1 MTECEINERLRQAC
15 SHAVPE
21 VWNAVLS
28 DCTEQ
33 KGRVT
38 IMEQYKQ
45 KKNPRARK
53 LVGMAACFCLIA
65 GSIFGLQTYRIN
77 NTVDATVSLDVNPSV
92 EIQVNRKER
101 VLEVLP
107 LNEDGKTIVG
117 DMDFSGSNLDVAVN
131 ALIGSML
138 QNGYLSEL
146 ANSILISVDNNDPVR
161 GAELQARLSE
171 EVSKLLQTDT
181 FSGAVLSQTVEN
193 DSSLRQLAEQY
204 SITPGKA
211 QLIQEILEKNP
222 LHTFEELASL
232 SINELNLL
240 MTAGQATAK
249 VESVGTAS
257 DKAYIGEAKA
267 KELALSKAG
276 VSAAALTWYEAE
288 LDAENG
294 VMIYDVEFKAGGY
307 EYDCEVNA
315 TTGAIMKF
323 EKEAD
328 HDYKELA
335 AGTVAGATVKTEQN
349 NEGSASPAA
358 QRPAS
363 GASITEAKARELA
376 LNHAGLTADAV
387 TALWSKLDTDDGLTV
402 YEVEFKSGGYEYSY
416 EVNATTG
423 AIVKFEKEAD
433 YDHKGMSADVVTGA
447 TTNVE
452 KGNTVD
458 PASSVSVT
466 EAKARET
473 ALNHAGLTA
482 DAVTALWSKLD
493 TDDGLTVYEV
503 EFKSGGYEYSYEV
516 NATTG
521 AIVKFE
527 KEADYD
533 HKGMS
538 ADVVTGA
545 TTNVEKGNTVDPA
558 SSVSVTEA
566 KARETA
572 LNHAGLTA
580 GAVTALKSKLDTDD
594 GLTVYEVEFKS
605 GGYEYDY
612 EIDAATG
619 AILKAERDW
628 DD

>member
-315 TTGAIMKF
+315 TTGAI
-323 EKEAD
+323 
-328 HDYKELA
+328 
-335 AGTVAGATVKTEQN
+335 
-349 NEGSASPAA
+349 
-358 QRPAS
+358 
-363 GASITEAKARELA
+363 
-376 LNHAGLTADAV
+376 
-387 TALWSKLDTDDGLTV
+387 
-402 YEVEFKSGGYEYSY
+402 
-416 EVNATTG
+416 
-423 AIVKFEKEAD
+423 VKFEKEAD